1 MIKIPLN
8 TNTPFNT
15 TNNSISN
22 SLENESILK
31 NNILNNKSQK
41 YLFNKLE
48 NLIDER
54 NIDIKN
60 KNPIKRIKSEELIS
74 NLEIFN
80 SKETISFS
88 IKY

>member
-22 SLENESILK
+22 SFENESILK
-31 NNILNNKSQK
+31 SNILNNKSQK

-60 KNPIKRIKSEELIS
+60 KSE
-74 NLEIFN
+74 
-80 SKETISFS
+80 
-88 IKY
+88 